1 MASKASECTPTP
13 DLLPRFQGKSRFD
26 KTEHGATGRS
36 LAPEIDRNAL
46 GPSCHLDAPGRSM
59 GQPRSEVLGA
69 GSESL
74 AEACSS
80 IASGARA
87 PKANWGHLQRGGK

>member
-13 DLLPRFQGKSRFD
+13 DLMPRFQRADRFD
-26 KTEHGATGRS
+26 KTEHGTRGRD
-36 LAPEIDRNAL
+36 LAPEIDRNAQ
-46 GPSCHLDAPGRSM
+46 GPHCHLDSPGRSM

-74 AEACSS
+74 REAAQS
-80 IASGARA
+80 IPSGARTA
-87 PKANWGHLQRGGK
+87 KANWGHLQRGGK

>member
-1 MASKASECTPTP
+1 MASKREECSLTP
-13 DLLPRFQGKSRFD
+13 DLMPSFQKRSRFD
-26 KTEHGATGRS
+26 KTEHGQTGRS
-36 LAPEIDRNAL
+36 VAPEIDKNAL
-46 GPSCHLDAPGRSM
+46 GPHCHLDSPGRSM

-74 AEACSS
+74 REAGSS

-87 PKANWGHLQRGGK
+87 PKANWGHLMRGGK